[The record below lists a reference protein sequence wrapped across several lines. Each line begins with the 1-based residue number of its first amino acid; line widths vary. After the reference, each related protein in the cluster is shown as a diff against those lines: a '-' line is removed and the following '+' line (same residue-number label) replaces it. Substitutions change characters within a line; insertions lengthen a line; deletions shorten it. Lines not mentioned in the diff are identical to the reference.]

1 MIEENIE
8 LLKWFIAIPSALI
21 ATITIPWLLRKY
33 YLECKKLHL
42 EIINLQKEIGE
53 ERKKTIVP
61 DPIFLWFARY
71 WTVPC
76 YGSLAILRLSGIS
89 RG

>member
-21 ATITIPWLLRKY
+21 ATITIPWVLRKY

-53 ERKKTIVP
+53 HGICGTE
-61 DPIFLWFARY
+61 
-71 WTVPC
+71 
-76 YGSLAILRLSGIS
+76 LA
-89 RG
+89 